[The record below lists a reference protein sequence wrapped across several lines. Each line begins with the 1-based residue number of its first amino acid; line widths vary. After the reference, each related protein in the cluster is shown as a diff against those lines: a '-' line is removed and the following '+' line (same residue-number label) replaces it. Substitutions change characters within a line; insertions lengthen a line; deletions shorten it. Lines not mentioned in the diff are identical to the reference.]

1 MLKGGG
7 WVLQIAVGRSPPLG
21 YRRLDDAPPAREGTR
36 EIKRSESPP
45 SPSPPG
51 LMIKWIIGIT
61 GCPFEFAIDSHAA
74 MRGCKI
80 KSGAVGLVETA
91 LAVTLAQ
98 RRRP

>member
-1 MLKGGG
+1 
-7 WVLQIAVGRSPPLG
+7 
-21 YRRLDDAPPAREGTR
+21 
-36 EIKRSESPP
+36 
-45 SPSPPG
+45 
-51 LMIKWIIGIT
+51 MIKWIIGIT